1 LNERDCGQGVGAL
14 DAAGELKYLA
24 DDYVA
29 VLIIAIANRLTRG
42 ASKYYREVWNLG
54 VVEWRILICLG
65 HKSRRSIGAIAEA
78 ADLDRGAVSRSV
90 KLLDERG
97 LITTQAGGR
106 RVNLVSLTEAGRRL
120 LEDLK
125 AAGRRREQR
134 LMAGFDANEGAKLKS
149 LLHRLLAQVD
159 FMNAKDEV
167 APHANADAR
176 S

>member
-1 LNERDCGQGVGAL
+1 MSGL

-29 VLIIAIANRLTRG
+29 VLVIAVANRLTRG

-65 HKSRRSIGAIAEA
+65 HKSRRAIGAIAEA
-78 ADLDRGAVSRSV
+78 ADVDKGAVSRSV
-90 KLLDERG
+90 KLLGERG
-97 LITTQAGGR
+97 LIATEAGGR
-106 RVNLVSLTEAGRRL
+106 RINLVSLTEAGKRL

-134 LMAGFDANEGAKLKS
+134 LMAGFDASEGAMVRS
-149 LLHRLLAQVD
+149 LLRRLLAQVD
-159 FMNAKDEV
+159 FMNAKEEPALRAD
-167 APHANADAR
+167 ADAR
-176 S
+176 L

>member
-1 LNERDCGQGVGAL
+1 LNERDCGQGVGGL

-29 VLIIAIANRLTRG
+29 VLVIAVANRLTRG

-65 HKSRRSIGAIAEA
+65 HKSRRAIGAIAEA

-90 KLLDERG
+90 KLLGERG

-106 RVNLVSLTEAGRRL
+106 RVNLVSLTEAGKRL

-134 LMAGFDANEGAKLKS
+134 LMAGFDANEAAKLKS
-149 LLHRLLAQVD
+149 LLRRLLAQVD